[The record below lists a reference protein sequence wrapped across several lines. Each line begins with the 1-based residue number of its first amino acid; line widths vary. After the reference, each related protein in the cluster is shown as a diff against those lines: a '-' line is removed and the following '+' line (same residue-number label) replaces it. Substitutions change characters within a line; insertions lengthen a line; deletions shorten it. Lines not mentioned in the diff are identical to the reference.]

1 MSTDLLPITEY
12 RDLCREIDLLNMRI
26 SQLESERKYY
36 WKMCTQQRGMIG
48 AANYDEERVS
58 HNFTL
63 MPFDRAYEHIQKLDK
78 KLIILRKVMGEKE
91 QLKAKM
97 EKCMSEFEGLDYLV
111 AYWRLQGLTL
121 AEISDKLG
129 YSYGWIKKI
138 SMRNGKKA
146 VDHVRST
153 LYPKPNNI

>member
-1 MSTDLLPITEY
+1 MADLLPITEY
-12 RDLCREIDLLNMRI
+12 RDLCREIDLLDMRI
-26 SQLESERKYY
+26 NQLEQERKYY
-36 WKMCTQQRGMIG
+36 WKMSTQHRGMIG

-63 MPFDRAYEHIQKLDK
+63 MPFDRAVEHIAKIDTKLN
-78 KLIILRKVMGEKE
+78 ILNNVMADKE
-91 QLKAKM
+91 QVKAKM
-97 EKCMSEFEGLDYLV
+97 EQSMSEFEGLDYLV

-138 SMRNGKKA
+138 SMRNGEKA
-146 VDHVRST
+146 IKNVRQK
-153 LYPKPNNI
+153 LYPKSVK

>member
-1 MSTDLLPITEY
+1 MY
-12 RDLCREIDLLNMRI
+12 RDLCREIDLLDMRI

-36 WKMCTQQRGMIG
+36 WKMSTQHRGMIG

-63 MPFDRAYEHIQKLDK
+63 MPFDRALEHIAKIDIKLN
-78 KLIILRKVMGEKE
+78 IIKRVIAEKE
-91 QLKAKM
+91 HVKTKM
-97 EKCMSEFEGLDYLV
+97 EKSMGEFEGLDYLV

-138 SMRNGKKA
+138 SARSGKRA
-146 VDHVRST
+146 VDSVRHK
-153 LYPKPNNI
+153 LYPKPNKIK